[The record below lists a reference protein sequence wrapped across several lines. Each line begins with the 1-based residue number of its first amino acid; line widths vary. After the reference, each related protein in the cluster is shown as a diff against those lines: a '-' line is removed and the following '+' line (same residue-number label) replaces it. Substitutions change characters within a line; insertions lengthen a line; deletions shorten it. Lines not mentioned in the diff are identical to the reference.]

1 MSTFRVPV
9 QPSLF
14 AWAIENSG
22 KDPSA
27 LYKQFKSLPSWES
40 GEVLPT
46 YKQLEDFAAATYTP
60 FGDFFLKEAP
70 TVEIPIPDFRTIGN
84 RELRR
89 PTPDLLETIFISE
102 QRQEWYRNHA
112 LSSGAELLSF
122 VGSLTIQDS
131 IYSAAESIRE
141 QLQFTMPE
149 RRQDSSWTAALR
161 RLIDTAEEAGILVM
175 VSGIVGLNTS
185 RPLNPDEFR
194 GFALADSLAPLVFVN
209 GTDTKAAQIFTLVH
223 EICHLWLGQ
232 TALTDSFVSTAETN
246 ETELWCNRVAAEV
259 LVPKNSLIGNFE
271 GSVEAEELERLAR
284 IYKVS
289 TLAVLK
295 SIYDANL
302 IPWEKFLTAYDEEY
316 SRIRKILS
324 KKTKSTG
331 GDFYNT
337 HPLRVSRRFAKAVIN
352 DTKTGRTL
360 HRDAYRLL
368 GTKKYETFAKLGEKV
383 GVN

>member
-22 KDPSA
+22 KDPAA
-27 LYKQFKSLPSWES
+27 LYKKFKSLPFWES

-46 YKQLEDFAAATYTP
+46 YKQLEDFALATYTP
-60 FGDFFLKEAP
+60 FGDFFLKEVP

-84 RELRR
+84 RELNK

-112 LSSGAELLSF
+112 LSSGAEPLRF
-122 VGSLTIQDS
+122 VGSLTIRDDV
-131 IYSAAESIRE
+131 ISAAESIRE

-149 RRQDSSWTAALR
+149 RMQDSSWTAALR
-161 RLIDTAEEAGILVM
+161 RLIDSAEEAEILVM

-185 RPLNPDEFR
+185 RPLNPHEFR

-232 TALTDSFVSTAETN
+232 TALTDSFISTSKAN
-246 ETELWCNRVAAEV
+246 ETELWCNRVAAEI
-259 LVPKNSLIGNFE
+259 LVPAHSLRDNFE
-271 GSVEAEELERLAR
+271 GSVEAEELERLSR

-295 SIYDANL
+295 SIYDAKL
-302 IPWEKFLTAYDEEY
+302 LPWDKFITAYDEEY
-316 SRIRKILS
+316 GRIRKILS
-324 KKTKSTG
+324 KKPKSSG

-337 HPLRVSRRFAKAVIN
+337 HPLRVSRRFARAVIN